1 MVAHTNA
8 YFLFGGTGSR
18 PEQQGLIARFDY
30 AQLKWEKAGALVG
43 IHRQHFSAIFDGSS
57 FMIVGGKETV
67 YSEHKSRENCF
78 FVNNKQ
84 LTCEKVPF
92 EVDWRFTDYVLP
104 VLFMIDLDDGNVC
117 FLLIRLKNNQIR
129 QLKPYLHKLTNQQSR
144 QLSRLPLV
152 RSNQQQSNH
161 PRPDLK

>member
-1 MVAHTNA
+1 MVAHTEA

-92 EVDWRFTDYVLP
+92 EVNWRFYDYVLP
-104 VLFMIDLDDGNVC
+104 VLFMIGLNDGNVC
-117 FLLIRLKNNQIR
+117 FFLLI
-129 QLKPYLHKLTNQQSR
+129 QLKTI
-144 QLSRLPLV
+144 
-152 RSNQQQSNH
+152 RSANSNH
-161 PRPDLK
+161 TCTN